1 MGVSR
6 RGLTLLEVMVAMLLM
21 ALVLLGFLDT
31 FIQSRRI
38 TEGSVMQMAAVTVV
52 AGLVEQMKMLDYD
65 TSMPAAETDSEQ
77 AARDAFPAAAAKAA
91 PYIRVRLNQDQATW
105 LQCANNID
113 ASTFTA
119 PTKAPASTSSLD
131 QAKKNTIGPLALS
144 SVSGAKSQALNL
156 ALWIWVD
163 ALTGNDVADAKCVTL
178 VYAYDFN
185 DGTRV
190 RTVIKREV
198 FVRTPF
204 GTRRLN

>member
-6 RGLTLLEVMVAMLLM
+6 RGLTLLEVMVAMQLM

-65 TSMPAAETDSEQ
+65 ISMPATQTDSEQ
-77 AARDAFPAAAAKAA
+77 ADHDAFPGTVAKAV

-105 LQCANNID
+105 LLCVNNID
-113 ASTFTA
+113 SSTFTA
-119 PTKAPASTSSLD
+119 PTEAPASTSTLD
-131 QAKKNTIGPLALS
+131 QAKKNTLGPLALS
-144 SVSGAKSQALNL
+144 SVPGAKSQALKL
-156 ALWIWVD
+156 DLWVWVD
-163 ALTGNDVADAKCVTL
+163 ALTGNDVAEAKCVTL
-178 VYAYDFN
+178 VYAYEFN

-204 GTRRLN
+204 GARRLN